1 MEDALKHLYD
11 CEYKKLSCTQQSLS
25 GALSISGDRAA
36 RLLGRLESTG
46 LLRSEGEGFVLTEDG
61 RSYALR
67 IIRIHRLWE
76 RHLADETGVVE
87 TEWHPDAEKQEHKM
101 TSDQAD
107 TLEAQLGNPRYDPH
121 GDPIPTASGDIPAR
135 KGQPLTDLSPG
146 RMGQIVHIEDEPG
159 AVYAQLVARGLYAG
173 AWVRVTGTSNEGIR
187 FDTDG
192 VEHTLPPVIAANVT
206 VAPGSPDS
214 LGAGRFDTLDVLE
227 PGEQG
232 TVIAISKACRGVQRR
247 RLLDL
252 GLVPGTVISAEMRS
266 PSGDPV
272 AYSVRGATIAL
283 RRKQARMIKI
293 RRGEAYAD
301 HM

>member
-11 CEYKKLSCTQQSLS
+11 CEYKKLLCTQQSLS

-61 RSYALR
+61 RAYALR

-87 TEWHPDAEKQEHKM
+87 TDWHHDAEKQEHRM
-101 TSDQAD
+101 TPDQAD
-107 TLEAQLGNPRYDPH
+107 ALAAQLGNPRYDPH
-121 GDPIPTASGDIPAR
+121 GDPIPTASGDLPAR
-135 KGQPLTDLSPG
+135 KGRPLPEIPPG
-146 RMGQIVHIEDEPG
+146 RSGRILHMEDEPG
-159 AVYAQLVARGLYAG
+159 AVYAHLVARGLYPG
-173 AWVRVTGTSNEGIR
+173 AWIRILGTSNEGIR
-187 FDTDG
+187 FQSDG
-192 VEHTLPPVIAANVT
+192 VEHILSPVMAANVT
-206 VAPGSPDS
+206 VMSEPPEIPGERS
-214 LGAGRFDTLDVLE
+214 FETLDVLE
-227 PGEQG
+227 PGEKG
-232 TVIAISKACRGVQRR
+232 TVMAISKACRGVQRR

-252 GLVPGTVISAEMRS
+252 GIVPGTVVSAEMKS

-283 RRKQARMIKI
+283 RKKHARMIQI
-293 RRGEAYAD
+293 RRGEAYAE

>member
-1 MEDALKHLYD
+1 
-11 CEYKKLSCTQQSLS
+11 
-25 GALSISGDRAA
+25 
-36 RLLGRLESTG
+36 
-46 LLRSEGEGFVLTEDG
+46 
-61 RSYALR
+61 
-67 IIRIHRLWE
+67 
-76 RHLADETGVVE
+76 
-87 TEWHPDAEKQEHKM
+87 M

-192 VEHTLPPVIAANVT
+192 VEHTLPPVMAANVT